1 VQDCDH
7 GDDANSAIERRL
19 LTLRRVFP
27 YTPEGVDLAG

>member
-7 GDDANSAIERRL
+7 AGDANSAIARRL

-27 YTPEGVDLAG
+27 YTPEGVGLAG